1 MILGLY
7 QAALNIDKTLDS
19 LNKYDLKS
27 ERNIIISPI
36 CIIAAL
42 SLVLLG
48 SHGETKIEIGKL
60 FNFDENTLLNTTEK

>member
-19 LNKYDLKS
+19 LNKYDPKS
-27 ERNIIISPI
+27 EHNIIISPI